1 MSIVYSINQP
11 FPINIKKYKK
21 NNNKKMNACDLA
33 FTQYDQM
40 CEMAQN
46 SRHPNSIPSS
56 SKKILVRGNTAY
68 FVHKRGRWYM
78 ASYFTNHPPI
88 VSRVPADWI
97 IWLKKNA
104 L

>member
-1 MSIVYSINQP
+1 
-11 FPINIKKYKK
+11 
-21 NNNKKMNACDLA
+21 MNACDLA

-46 SRHPNSIPSS
+46 SKQPTDIPSKS
-56 SKKILVRGNTAY
+56 IKILVRGNTAY
-68 FVHKRGRWYM
+68 FVHQRGEWYM
-78 ASYFTNHPPI
+78 ATYFTTQKPL
-88 VSRVPADWI
+88 VSHVPDDWV